1 MTDFGLVFHHL
12 GLAVRKPEGALA
24 FVQGMGYTVEP
35 AIFDPLQNVNLI
47 MCSHAQ
53 APAIEI
59 IYRGKSDGP
68 IDALLAKHT
77 NGLIYHCCYVSSN
90 VDKSLEGLSDVGLR
104 AVCVSPSKP
113 AVLFGGASVSF
124 YQIAGVGLIEII
136 EEAPA

>member
-1 MTDFGLVFHHL
+1 MTDFGLTFHHL

-24 FVQGMGYTVEP
+24 FVQGMGYTVQP
-35 AIFDPLQNVNLI
+35 SIFDPLQNVNLI
-47 MCSHAQ
+47 MCLHAQ

-68 IDALLAKHT
+68 IDTLLAKHT
-77 NGLIYHCCYVSSN
+77 NGLIYHCCYVSRN
-90 VDKSLEGLSDVGLR
+90 VDRSLDGLSDAGLR

-113 AVLFGGASVSF
+113 AVLFGGTNVSF

-136 EEAPA
+136 EESDA